1 MAAHPA
7 LVRPSAGLVAGP
19 AAWLLSTQVNY
30 ALTPWVCA
38 HQVRI
43 IPAVALALAALS
55 LGGGFLSLRA
65 YRSTGATPVHRF
77 LASIGIMMAVLFA
90 AAILV
95 QGAAGFVFHGCE
107 R

>member
-7 LVRPSAGLVAGP
+7 WERPSAGLFVGP
-19 AAWLLSTQVNY
+19 AAWFLNTQVNY

-38 HQVRI
+38 HQIRI

-55 LGGGFLSLRA
+55 LGGGFLSWRA
-65 YRSTGATPVHRF
+65 CRAAGTTPAERF
-77 LASIGIMMAVLFA
+77 LAAIGVAMALLFA
-90 AAILV
+90 AVILV
-95 QGAAGFVFHGCE
+95 QGAAGLVFHGCE